1 MSLHRKEVQS
11 DIPLNTGTDYT
22 RSRAVF
28 LHTTLIPETV
38 PFQVR
43 NLLFSPIAR
52 NEVLVIRSGQARR
65 NIPRNESPSQPMPPP
80 KLLNSQLGHRQTDQY
95 LRFKRLDHLDL
106 ARLLVWDSFQA
117 LSTSLD
123 VPAGRDVYA
132 DYG

>member
-1 MSLHRKEVQS
+1 
-11 DIPLNTGTDYT
+11 
-22 RSRAVF
+22 
-28 LHTTLIPETV
+28 
-38 PFQVR
+38 
-43 NLLFSPIAR
+43 
-52 NEVLVIRSGQARR
+52 
-65 NIPRNESPSQPMPPP
+65 MPPP